1 MAGNKTGHGW
11 KYRMVNGLAASVLFH
26 LLILVL
32 LGGAAM
38 HLHQDQASETVYDV
52 ALMGTADIESVQAPG
67 SSAHS
72 AAQDQMHPPKQH
84 EPSGKMPPSETPAAK
99 PSASAAEN
107 DSVKEHSDE
116 KRKQVAEDTGTG
128 NARMSTGDATA
139 STGDASASTGDA
151 TASTGDVSASA
162 GDATAG
168 TEDASAS
175 AGDATTSTGDAGTGI
190 PPASDDIEAPAVPPR
205 VLSSRA
211 PEYPPSAQSRGTE
224 GAVVIRFLLD
234 KTGSVDDMEIVES
247 SGSNALDRAARNAA
261 AGFSFSPGLDS
272 YGRPVRCYVYQTF
285 TFRLE

>member
-1 MAGNKTGHGW
+1 MAGNKTGHSW

-38 HLHQDQASETVYDV
+38 HLHQDQAPETVYDV
-52 ALMGTADIESVQAPG
+52 ALMGTADIEPVQAPAP
-67 SSAHS
+67 SAHS

-139 STGDASASTGDA
+139 STGD
-151 TASTGDVSASA
+151 VSASA

-168 TEDASAS
+168 TENASAS